1 MYILSGNKLLMQ
13 FDHVRC
19 RCEMH
24 RSFFAHYNLNCLLN
38 KVIINKN
45 DTNELKPGCSKR
57 LCVISAFY
65 LSFLYIQKR
74 RSHWGIFFPTG
85 LSKKNLNHVALR
97 NQTKEV
103 LTAMLF
109 KYCITDED
117 F

>member
-1 MYILSGNKLLMQ
+1 
-13 FDHVRC
+13 
-19 RCEMH
+19 MH

-38 KVIINKN
+38 KVIIDKN
-45 DTNELKPGCSKR
+45 DANELKPGCSKR
-57 LCVISAFY
+57 LCVIAAFI
-65 LSFLYIQKR
+65 SHFYIYKKKAI
-74 RSHWGIFFPTG
+74 SLGDFFPTD
-85 LSKKNLNHVALR
+85 LSQKKKNLNQVALR